1 MHDRA
6 IVQSSPDL
14 QITPTTTA
22 TNLTDASN
30 SASPSKSSD
39 APRIVADIGGTN
51 GRFAI
56 ARGGKITERR
66 EYRNAEFPDLATL
79 VKKYLED
86 AGSADDDVEAACL
99 AVAAPL
105 SHDGVARFTNAPWTV
120 STRELQ
126 TAMKLERVSL
136 INDFAAQAYGLM
148 TLGEGDLKAVAEGK
162 PVIDLPGSARVV
174 LGPGTGLGCAALVP
188 AIDAPDSPVAV
199 TSEGGH
205 MGFAAETDAD
215 RRILDV
221 ARSKFG
227 RTSWERV
234 CCGAGLALVH
244 HALFPKDALKGVAEG
259 DPSEIVRAAKADRDS
274 EAAQSVH
281 QYCGMLGA
289 FSGDLALVF
298 HTAGGVYLTGGV
310 LGHLAEAFD
319 GAAFLQRFVDK
330 GRYRAWL
337 SALPVSMIT
346 ADDVALRGCAQYLEL
361 AKF

>member
-1 MHDRA
+1 LTE
-6 IVQSSPDL
+6 SSTS
-14 QITPTTTA
+14 TPA
-22 TNLTDASN
+22 RS
-30 SASPSKSSD
+30 

-56 ARGGKITERR
+56 VRDGRITERR
-66 EYRNAEFPDLATL
+66 EYHNAEFPDLATL
-79 VKKYLED
+79 VRGYLED

-126 TAMKLERVSL
+126 AAMKLQRVSL
-136 INDFAAQAYGLM
+136 INDFAAQAYGLL
-148 TLGEGDLKAVAEGK
+148 TLGDADIAALTPNRVVDS
-162 PVIDLPGSARVV
+162 PYSARVV

-188 AIDAPDSPVAV
+188 AIDDGDAPVAV

-221 ARSKFG
+221 ARARFG

-244 HALFPKDALKGVAEG
+244 HALYPADAMPGVADG
-259 DPSEIVRAAKADRDS
+259 NPSEVVKAALADRAS
-274 EAAQSVH
+274 HAAQSVS

-310 LGHLAEAFD
+310 LGHLGDAFD
-319 GAAFLQRFVDK
+319 IDAFMRRFVDK
-330 GRYRAWL
+330 GRYREWL
-337 SALPVSMIT
+337 STLAVSRIT
-346 ADDVALRGCAQYLEL
+346 ADDVALRGCAKYLDL
-361 AKF
+361 AKA